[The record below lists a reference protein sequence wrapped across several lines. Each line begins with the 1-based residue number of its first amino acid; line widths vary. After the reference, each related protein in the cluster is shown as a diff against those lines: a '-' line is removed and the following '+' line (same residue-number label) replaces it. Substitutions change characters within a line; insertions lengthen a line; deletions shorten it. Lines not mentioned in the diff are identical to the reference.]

1 MVKFQIPML
10 QMREECVFLF
20 LTFPMHR
27 SHEHYH
33 NLPLMMNNPPII
45 VHWIFQMAK
54 SMPERFGD
62 MFKGLVK

>member
-1 MVKFQIPML
+1 MVEFQIPML

-45 VHWIFQMAK
+45 VH
-54 SMPERFGD
+54 
-62 MFKGLVK
+62 